1 MLYSGR
7 GESNELIS
15 CKPKADPNLHRVFIL
30 KPEPT
35 PLFKTLDPNQSY
47 LDRVKSKIRRIG
59 FYCHSTVILLINF
72 LFLLNYFIFSQKIN
86 K

>member
-7 GESNELIS
+7 VESNELIS
-15 CKPKADPNLHRVFIL
+15 CKSKADPNPHQVFIL

-47 LDRVKSKIRRIG
+47 LDRVKSKIRRQKSAELG
-59 FYCHSTVILLINF
+59 FIAILPLFYLLIF
-72 LFLLNYFIFSQKIN
+72 CFY
-86 K
+86 